1 MNLIITLVAILT
13 LYFMDNQS
21 DYSPLDFRKKITNQ
35 FQLTQ
40 IDALS
45 KQWGISHCD
54 VCWRLITTGIVKE
67 KEKREE
73 IERLKKQNK

>member
-1 MNLIITLVAILT
+1 MENPIQIP
-13 LYFMDNQS
+13 
-21 DYSPLDFRKKITNQ
+21 PLDFRKRITNQ

-40 IDALS
+40 IDVLS

-54 VCWRLITTGIVKE
+54 VCWRLITVGIVKE

-73 IERLKKQNK
+73 IEQLKKQNK